1 MKALLI
7 DKNASGIV
15 NLQNIE
21 YLQLKDIKDFKD
33 IELQVHTL
41 GKFIKD
47 FKYHVFEDDDFV
59 PLIFRV
65 VDGFYNQMQEFSLE
79 RVTYKELPLAKTE
92 KKAFIENVI
101 KNKREAKKK
110 ELILG
115 NLEALYYAQVDEAK
129 QESVLE
135 ITAELDELNKEI
147 IYTDYLDE
155 LV

>member
-21 YLQLKDIKDFKD
+21 YLQIKDIKDFKD